1 MPLSGL
7 EPARALTTLQRLLE
21 IPGLDLHTALVHASN
36 ALADAFSADKVD
48 AFIYDE
54 ARDSLAALGTSTQP
68 LSNLQKNLGL
78 DVLPISNGGLVVRV
92 FQSGEVLRTPDAQQ
106 EADELKGIKE
116 GLRIRGLLAVPLS
129 IASKRRGVIAIA
141 SLEPDFFGH
150 ADEAF
155 VKAAATWVGVVAH
168 RAELMEEIGR
178 NALEQG
184 RRAAAD
190 ELITVLAHDVRNYL
204 APISER
210 LYLLRHD
217 AEKREDKTASE
228 HAQRALRSVTG
239 LSKLV
244 TNLLDVARLDRGLFD
259 LDLEPVDLVAIAEE
273 AAGILS
279 RPDHPVIVEASSAVL
294 IAADRVR
301 LRQCLDNIISNALG
315 YSPRSAPVNVFID
328 EYNEDGIRWARVE
341 VVDEGPGVPQE
352 MLAHIFDRFVSGRV
366 KSGGMGLG
374 LYLANRIAQAHGGR
388 IHVESEPG
396 KGARFKL
403 SLPLHQRAPAS

>member
-1 MPLSGL
+1 
-7 EPARALTTLQRLLE
+7 
-21 IPGLDLHTALVHASN
+21 
-36 ALADAFSADKVD
+36 
-48 AFIYDE
+48 
-54 ARDSLAALGTSTQP
+54 
-68 LSNLQKNLGL
+68 
-78 DVLPISNGGLVVRV
+78 
-92 FQSGEVLRTPDAQQ
+92 
-106 EADELKGIKE
+106 
-116 GLRIRGLLAVPLS
+116 
-129 IASKRRGVIAIA
+129 
-141 SLEPDFFGH
+141 
-150 ADEAF
+150 
-155 VKAAATWVGVVAH
+155 
-168 RAELMEEIGR
+168 MEEIGR